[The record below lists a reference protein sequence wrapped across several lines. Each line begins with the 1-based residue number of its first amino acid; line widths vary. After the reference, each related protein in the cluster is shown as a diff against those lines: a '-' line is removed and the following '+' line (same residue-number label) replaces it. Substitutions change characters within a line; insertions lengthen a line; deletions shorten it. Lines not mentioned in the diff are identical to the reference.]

1 MILYK
6 YVSLSGARAMIE
18 SSALGFSRVN
28 DLNDPFES
36 SSLLFEEDSSLTS
49 KQIAMGLKN
58 RLSTKFG
65 VLSLTRQPLNSL
77 MWSHYGDSHK
87 GVVIGIDVDL
97 ADLNSSETSVIPSH
111 YGDVRYTATQPAN
124 PIVFSDFNR
133 LMLEDFELERFEAHS
148 SNLLAR
154 SYLYKSLEWAY
165 EEEVRVVKD
174 IRSSTKV
181 SIPKTKEC
189 EYSNNQ
195 GDWNKITIDG
205 RPIHCL
211 KIPEKSFCKVYL
223 GHHIWKN
230 VSERGLEKDELVEIL
245 ESWSSRG
252 IQILKC
258 EPEYNSWSLTSNA
271 LEKFS

>member
-6 YVSLSGARAMIE
+6 YVSLSGARAMVDT
-18 SSALGFSRVN
+18 SSLGFSRVN
-28 DLNDPFES
+28 DLNDPFEC
-36 SSLLFEEDSSLTS
+36 SSLVFSEDSSLTS

-65 VLSLTRQPLNSL
+65 VLSLTRQPLNPL

-87 GVVIGIDVDL
+87 GVVIGIDVDV
-97 ADLNSSETSVIPSH
+97 AGLNCSSTSLIPAQ
-111 YGDVRYTATQPAN
+111 YRDVRYTATQPVN
-124 PIVFSDFNR
+124 PIVFNDFNR
-133 LMLEDFELERFEAHS
+133 LMLEDFELDLFEAHS
-148 SNLLAR
+148 SNLLSR

-174 IRSSTKV
+174 IRSSTQI
-181 SIPKTKEC
+181 SIPKRKEC
-189 EYSNNQ
+189 EYSNDQ

-211 KIPEKSFCKVYL
+211 KIPESAFCKVYL
-223 GHHIWKN
+223 GYHIWKN
-230 VSERGLEKDELVEIL
+230 VYERGLDQNDLTNIL
-245 ESWSSRG
+245 ENWASKG
-252 IQILKC
+252 IQVLKC
-258 EPEYNSWSLTSNA
+258 EPEYNSWLLSSNA

>member
-1 MILYK
+1 MI
-6 YVSLSGARAMIE
+6 G
-18 SSALGFSRVN
+18 SSSLGFSRVN
-28 DLNDPFES
+28 DLNDPFEC
-36 SSLLFEEDSSLTS
+36 SSLVFDEDSSLTS

-65 VLSLTRQPLNSL
+65 VLSLTRQPLNPL

-87 GVVIGIDVDL
+87 GVVIGINVEL
-97 ADLNSSETSVIPSH
+97 AGLNSPSTSLIPAQ

-124 PIVFSDFNR
+124 PIIFNDFSR
-133 LMLEDFELERFEAHS
+133 LMLEDFELELFEAHS
-148 SNLLAR
+148 SNLLSR

-174 IRSSTKV
+174 VRSSTKV
-181 SIPKTKEC
+181 SIPKRKEC

-205 RPIHCL
+205 RPMHCL
-211 KIPEKSFCKVYL
+211 KVPEGTFCKVYL

-230 VSERGLEKDELVEIL
+230 VSERGLEQNELVEIL
-245 ESWSSRG
+245 ENWASKG
-252 IQILKC
+252 IEVLKC
-258 EPEYNSWSLTSNA
+258 EPDYNSWSLTSKV